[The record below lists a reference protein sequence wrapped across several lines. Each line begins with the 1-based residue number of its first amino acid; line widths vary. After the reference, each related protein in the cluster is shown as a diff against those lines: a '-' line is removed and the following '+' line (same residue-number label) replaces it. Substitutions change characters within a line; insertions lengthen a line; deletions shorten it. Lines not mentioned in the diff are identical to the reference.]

1 MRQATADRALRRYV
15 DSLAIFD
22 FLRQEQIEEPIVAV
36 GFSIGSGVAAYL
48 TRLRPVA
55 GLILVTPI

>member
-1 MRQATADRALRRYV
+1 MS

-22 FLRQEQIEEPIVAV
+22 SLRQGQIEEPIVAV

-48 TRLRPVA
+48 AQHRPVA
-55 GLILVTPI
+55 GLYQRS